1 MPRRQRIHVPD
12 GMYYVFQSGDEFHPI
27 FSGLSDYLIFEEL
40 LQVTLRRYG
49 TRLHAY
55 CWTAE
60 TFHIILEIGESKVG
74 HVMQDLNSRYA
85 RRMQQRTGKSG
96 PFFRRR
102 YRSILIDPGTYLVK
116 LINYLHY
123 VPVLA
128 GIVRNPDEYG
138 LSSHATYLNRIHVP
152 WVYTRTA
159 LQFLDS
165 FDEDRI
171 AYRKLMSVPPQPAM
185 RHLFECGDRKSPGVL
200 ASPEF
205 MENLPRAARRYRA
218 RISLDQVTDKVISV
232 LEVPRE
238 RVLSKSRRRDLA
250 LARALITW
258 YATERRA
265 ASLLEVARYLH
276 RSPSTLSAAVSRY
289 SMLRPELF
297 TLDVFQ
303 HLAPLVMPRNISEP
317 LAEYIIEP

>member
-12 GMYYVFQSGDEFHPI
+12 GMYYVFQQGDENHPI
-27 FSGLSDYLIFEEL
+27 FSELSDYLIFEEM
-40 LQVTLRRYG
+40 LQAALRRYG

-55 CWTAE
+55 CWTAV
-60 TFHIILEIGESKVG
+60 TFHIILEIGETKVC

-85 RRMQQRTGKSG
+85 RYMQQRTGKSG
-96 PFFRRR
+96 PFFTRR
-102 YRSILIDPGTYLVK
+102 YRSILIDPASYLLK
-116 LINYLHY
+116 LINYTHY

-128 GIVRNPDEYG
+128 GLVSNPDDYT
-138 LSSHATYLNRIHVP
+138 LSSHTAYLSLLHVP

-165 FDEDRI
+165 FDEDRV
-171 AYRKLMSVPPQPAM
+171 AYRRLMSEGPQPAM
-185 RHLFECGDRKSPGVL
+185 CNLFEYGDRKSPGIL
-200 ASPEF
+200 ASQEF
-205 MENLPRAARRYRA
+205 MEKLPRSARRYRA
-218 RISLDQVTDKVISV
+218 RISLDQVTEKVISV
-232 LEVPRE
+232 LEIPRE
-238 RVLSKSRRRDLA
+238 RVLSKSRRRDLV

-303 HLAPLVMPRNISEP
+303 HLAPLALPRNISEP
-317 LAEYIIEP
+317 LAGCNIEP